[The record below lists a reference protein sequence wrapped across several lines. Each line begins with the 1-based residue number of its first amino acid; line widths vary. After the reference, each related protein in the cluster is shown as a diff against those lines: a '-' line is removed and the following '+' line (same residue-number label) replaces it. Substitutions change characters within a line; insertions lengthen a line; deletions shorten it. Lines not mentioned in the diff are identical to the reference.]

1 MSHSTKPPVESV
13 SSPPPS
19 SSRIRDDVAYILPMG
34 VFLALTQVGVQWPG
48 LYAISY
54 IAKTLIVAV
63 LLVVLWR
70 QFTKIRWT
78 HWQLGVLVG
87 VLGIVQW
94 VGMEKL
100 LLHWWPN
107 YPRLSAEPY
116 DPTAAMS
123 GPMLWLFYAVRWGGA
138 SLLVPVMEELFWRDF
153 AWRTIAAPNDFK
165 LAEVGEW
172 DPTAFFLV
180 SLIFSCVHI
189 QWMTAIVWALMI
201 GGLLIYTRSI
211 GACIIAHGVTNF
223 LLGAYVLGSH
233 YLLHQEQWYFW

>member
-1 MSHSTKPPVESV
+1 MSAS
-13 SSPPPS
+13 SSPPSVNAPPRP
-19 SSRIRDDVAYILPMG
+19 SRIRDDVAYVLPMG

-48 LYAISY
+48 LFAASY

-70 QFTKIRWT
+70 HFTKIRWT
-78 HWQLGVLVG
+78 HWQLGVVVG

-116 DPTAAMS
+116 NPTTAMS

-138 SLLVPVMEELFWRDF
+138 TLLVPVMEELFWRDF

-165 LAEVGEW
+165 LADVGEW
-172 DPTAFFLV
+172 DPTSFFLV

-201 GGLLIYTRSI
+201 GGLLVYTRSL

-233 YLLHQEQWYFW
+233 YILNQDQWYFW